1 VNGKTGYLVNTV
13 EECVQRVLSL
23 LKDPEKAR
31 EMGRAGREFVRDNF
45 LITRYLR
52 DYLRVFREMRGI
64 KPPRGE
70 SAATAARVLD

>member
-1 VNGKTGYLVNTV
+1 
-13 EECVQRVLSL
+13 
-23 LKDPEKAR
+23 
-31 EMGRAGREFVRDNF
+31 MGRAGREFVRDNF

-64 KPPRGE
+64 EPLRGE